1 MLGEDANDNDDD
13 EILTIMMMI
22 LTVVGWHGSRSL
34 RSSSFEEKKKRN
46 QRRVSR
52 ETRKSLSLA
61 VIAKNLANYHLLP
74 EIDYGSHYTG
84 YI

>member
-1 MLGEDANDNDDD
+1 MLGEDANHNDDD

-34 RSSSFEEKKKRN
+34 RSSSLEKKRN

-74 EIDYGSHYTG
+74 EIDYGSHYSS